1 MTMEDKNMAKYIYPA
16 VFTPEAD
23 GGFSVRF
30 PDVEGCITCGDDLSD
45 ALKMAN
51 DALSIVL
58 VGLEDEHKDI
68 PKASEINALEMEDK
82 EFASLI
88 SADTISYRVTL
99 NNAAVKKTLSIPAW
113 LNEAAVKAGINFSQT
128 LQDAL
133 KSQLKLF

>member
-1 MTMEDKNMAKYIYPA
+1 MAKYIYPA
-16 VFTPEAD
+16 IFTPEKE

-30 PDVEGCITCGDDLSD
+30 PDIDGCFTCADDLQD

-58 VGLEDEHKDI
+58 VGLEDEHKPI
-68 PKASEINALEMEDK
+68 PEASEINNLSMK
-82 EFASLI
+82 KGEFPSLI
-88 SADTISYRVTL
+88 NVDTVSYRVTL

-133 KSQLKLF
+133 KTQLKIF

>member
-1 MTMEDKNMAKYIYPA
+1 MAKYIYPA
-16 VFTPEAD
+16 IFTPEKE

-30 PDVEGCITCGDDLSD
+30 PDIDGCFTCGDDLQD

-58 VGLEDEHKDI
+58 VGLEDEHKPI
-68 PKASEINALEMEDK
+68 PEASEINNLSMK
-82 EFASLI
+82 KGEFPSLI
-88 SADTISYRVTL
+88 NVDTVSYRVTL

-133 KSQLKLF
+133 KTQLKIF

>member
-1 MTMEDKNMAKYIYPA
+1 MAKYIYPA
-16 VFTPEAD
+16 VFTPEKE

-30 PDVEGCITCGDDLSD
+30 PDVEGCFTSGDDLQD
-45 ALKMAN
+45 ALKMAG
-51 DALSIVL
+51 DALSVML
-58 VGLEDEHKDI
+58 VCLEDEHRDI
-68 PKASEINALEMEDK
+68 PEASKINNLKMDDG

-88 SADTISYRVTL
+88 SVDTISYRVTL